1 MSFPNETDNA
11 KLIAVIAKYNETI
24 LSNRKLNVLFGNV
37 IAEVIQKHTTEAIS
51 NVKSEEE
58 ANALSLVAMLE
69 IFISLVKSTYNIEKI
84 ILDKYKVSKYIVDPL
99 KVDAMIMTEKAFGK
113 VVERENEEKRKKEA
127 VDKDPVGR
135 SMYS

>member
-11 KLIAVIAKYNETI
+11 KLISIIAKYNETI

-37 IAEVIQKHTTEAIS
+37 IAEVIQKHTTETIS
-51 NVKSEEE
+51 NVKNEEE

-99 KVDAMIMTEKAFGK
+99 KVDAMIMTDKAFGK
-113 VVERENEEKRKKEA
+113 IVERENEEKRKKEA
-127 VDKDPVGR
+127 IGKDAVG
-135 SMYS
+135 SGMYS

>member
-127 VDKDPVGR
+127 VDKDPVGS